1 MSANNVQIGGTHYQ
15 NKSIQPWDYIV
26 SNGLGYLEGCV
37 VKYVSRHSEKGGV
50 EDLRKAQHYLEKL
63 IEISTTSQAKEIDEM
78 FEKKDNGIV
87 VLKTRKPKAPYGYK
101 LDGTPKKRPGRPR
114 SI

>member
-1 MSANNVQIGGTHYQ
+1 MSANKMQIGGTHYQ

-50 EDLRKAQHYLEKL
+50 EDLQKAKHYLEKL
-63 IEISTTSQAKEIDEM
+63 IEFSGGNTIEDAAPQAA
-78 FEKKDNGIV
+78 EKFIAA
-87 VLKTRKPKAPYGYK
+87 KPRIKAPYGYK

-114 SI
+114 KD